1 MSSLP
6 FTPRAD
12 TPNLIIGLMSGTS
25 LDGVDAALVEFDAA
39 RMVLRGSHYLPYP
52 DHLRQAL
59 LALHNPAN
67 DELAHAARIAQEL
80 ARLYADAVA
89 QLLQRTQ
96 TPAAEVTA
104 IGCHG
109 QTIRHAPQQGY
120 SLQLNQPA
128 LLAELSG
135 ISVVADFR
143 ARDIAAGGQGAPLV
157 PAFHAARF
165 MHPQTSRAILNI
177 GGIANLTVLA
187 PHAPIRG
194 FDTGPGNMLL
204 DAWIQHCQEQRYDAG
219 GHWAAQGQVHRRLH
233 ERLMAHPY
241 LQQRPPK
248 SCGREQFNLAWLEA
262 ELTALNADLAE
273 PLAAVDVQ
281 ATLLA
286 LTADS
291 IALAMQHDCAEITE
305 LYVCGGGAHNQQLLK
320 RLAER
325 MPRVQ
330 VQTTAT
336 LGLDVDW
343 VEAVAFAWLA
353 WRTWQGL
360 PGNLPAVTGAQGAR
374 ILGAIYPA

>member
-6 FTPRAD
+6 FNTRAD
-12 TPNLIIGLMSGTS
+12 TTHLIIGLMSGTS

-52 DHLRQAL
+52 DHLRQTL

-80 ARLYADAVA
+80 ARLYADAVV
-89 QLLQRTQ
+89 QLLQQTQ
-96 TPAAEVTA
+96 TQAAKVTA

-109 QTIRHAPQQGY
+109 QTMRHAPQQGY

-128 LLAELSG
+128 LLAELTG

-165 MHPQTSRAILNI
+165 MHPRTSRAILNI
-177 GGIANLTVLA
+177 GGIANLTVLT

-204 DAWIQHCQEQRYDAG
+204 DAWIQRCQGQRYDAG
-219 GHWAAQGQVHRRLH
+219 GHWAAQGQVHRMLH

-241 LQQRPPK
+241 LQQPPPK

-262 ELTALNADLAE
+262 ELMAVNAALAE
-273 PLAAVDVQ
+273 PIAAVDVQ

-291 IALAMQHDCAEITE
+291 IALAMQHDGAEITE
-305 LYVCGGGAHNQQLLK
+305 LYVCGGGAHNQQLLR

-325 MPRVQ
+325 MPRVR
-330 VQTTAT
+330 VQTTAA

-353 WRTWQGL
+353 WRTWHGL

-374 ILGAIYPA
+374 ILGAIHPA